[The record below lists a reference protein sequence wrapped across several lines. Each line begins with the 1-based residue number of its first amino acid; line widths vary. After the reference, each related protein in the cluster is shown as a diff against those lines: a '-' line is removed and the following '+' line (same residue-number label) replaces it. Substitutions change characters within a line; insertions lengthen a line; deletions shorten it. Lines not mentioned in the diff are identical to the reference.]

1 MTPFELEL
9 LKALW
14 PWLWT
19 GMLAVGGLYART
31 LIQHVYGQLHDLAAT
46 LHKFGADL
54 KQAEQE
60 IRETREET
68 RHRLDRLIGE
78 SDTRISRIEAV
89 CETQHGVLHNR
100 RAGDARPINWAQ
112 DSDVAGD
119 RIKRGP

>member
-19 GMLAVGGLYART
+19 GMLAIGGLYART
-31 LIQHVYGQLHDLAAT
+31 LIQHVYGQLSDLAAT
-46 LHKFGADL
+46 LQKFGSDL

-89 CETQHGVLHNR
+89 CETHGRLHNR
-100 RAGDARPINWAQ
+100 RTGDSRQINWAQ

-119 RIKRGP
+119 PIKRGS